1 MTDDPRWSSEA
12 HARLN
17 VESPDVRFM
26 RQALTLAERGAGQVS
41 PNPKVGALVVKDG
54 EVVGE
59 GWHARYGE
67 AHAEVH
73 ALRTAGAK
81 AHGATLYV
89 TLEPCNHHGKTPP
102 CVDAILE
109 AGITR
114 VVCALRDPNPVAAG
128 GLEQLRSAGLLVE
141 HGTLADL
148 ARIQNAPFL
157 HRVRVPDLPFVT
169 LKLATSL
176 DGAIVDATRRPGWI
190 TGPESRRAVHALRA
204 EADAVAIGIGTA
216 LADDPALTV
225 RDVPSPRQTPT
236 RVVFDRHA
244 RLPLDS
250 TLVRTAGDT
259 PLVVI
264 TAGRHPHA
272 ESALRQAGARVV
284 IAADMR
290 RSLQELR
297 ALGLAHVLVE
307 GGAVIAS
314 ELLAAGLVQHLII
327 FQAPVILG
335 AGAVQAFGALP
346 SQGVEAAP
354 RLRVLDRREYGA
366 DLMTRYAVSGD

>member
-1 MTDDPRWSSEA
+1 MVDESTWSSEA
-12 HARLN
+12 HARRD
-17 VESPDVRFM
+17 ESPDVRFM
-26 RQALTLAERGAGQVS
+26 RLALALAERGAGQVA
-41 PNPKVGALVVKDG
+41 PNPKVGAVVVRDG
-54 EVVGE
+54 VVVGE

-73 ALRTAGAK
+73 ALEAAGAR
-81 AHGATLYV
+81 ALGATLYV

-102 CVDAILE
+102 CVDAILR
-109 AGITR
+109 AGIAR

-128 GLEQLRSAGLLVE
+128 GLERLRSAGIIVE
-141 HGTLADL
+141 QGMLEAE
-148 ARIQNAPFL
+148 ARLQNAPFL
-157 HRVRVPDLPFVT
+157 HRVRVADLPFVT

-190 TGPESRRAVHALRA
+190 TGPESRRAVHQLRA
-204 EADAVAIGIGTA
+204 EADAVAVGIGTV

-225 RDVPSPRQTPT
+225 RDVPLPRQAPT

-244 RLPLDS
+244 RLPLES
-250 TLVRTAGDT
+250 TLVRTAGET
-259 PLVVI
+259 PLVVV
-264 TAGRHPHA
+264 TAGRHATA
-272 ESALRQAGARVV
+272 EAALRAAGVQVV
-284 IAADMR
+284 VAADMR
-290 RSLQELR
+290 DGLQGLR

-314 ELLAAGLVQHLII
+314 ELLAAGLVHHLII

-335 AGAVQAFGALP
+335 AGAVQAFGTLP

-354 RLRVLDRREYGA
+354 RLRVLERREYGA